1 MAKILP
7 EGQSYAGRRAD
18 SAVLNFTLDREAATL
33 LREYAGPGKKLGEL
47 VSRLI
52 HTHHARQLE
61 RQRVR
66 EQLVV
71 VLKDEQE

>member
-33 LREYAGPGKKLGEL
+33 LRG
-47 VSRLI
+47 
-52 HTHHARQLE
+52 
-61 RQRVR
+61 
-66 EQLVV
+66 
-71 VLKDEQE
+71 